1 MTKMNMP
8 LKILIGLSLLLVSA
22 CSSPEV
28 KKTASKII
36 TNATVWTG
44 ADEQPWA
51 ETIVIDDNKII
62 AVGGKELVAA
72 YNAAETIDAGGKLV
86 LPGFIDNHTH
96 FMDGSSSLVSVQTIK
111 ATSPEQF
118 AQIIGDFAATMD
130 ADEWMMGGI
139 WDHQSWGGTL
149 PHKDWVDESTPN
161 NPVMLYRTDGH
172 IIFANSKALKIAGIT
187 KDTPDPDGG
196 VIVRDDDGEP
206 TGVLIDNAMYLVS
219 KLYPALKDERI
230 DATFDAGIT
239 HALENGVTQVHSMDM
254 AVWDNLPIFKR
265 AKKENRLKIRAYYV
279 SHITKRHELSEMIAS
294 EGKGDDWLRYG
305 GIKVM
310 ADGALGS
317 GTAWLHDPFSD
328 EPDNSGF
335 PIYDMDELAVML
347 KESHDYGH
355 QLVIHAIGDKAND
368 EILRLVEEIGAKN
381 SRVRIEHAQH
391 LSPNS
396 FDKFAELGVTAAA
409 HPYHVYDDGRF
420 AEGRIGKERLAGTYA
435 FKSLFDAGVNVSFG
449 SDWFV
454 GPLKPLL
461 GIYVAATRHTADGKN
476 PDGWIPEQKITVEQ
490 AVKAYTINNAWIG
503 NQEDVLGTI
512 EAGKLAD
519 LVMISDNIFKIDPA
533 MIKDTRV
540 LMTIID
546 GKVAYQT
553 N

>member
-1 MTKMNMP
+1 MNMLTKMLM
-8 LKILIGLSLLLVSA
+8 GFSLLIATA
-22 CSSPEV
+22 CSSPEAEKSSV
-28 KKTASKII
+28 SKII

-44 ADEQPWA
+44 VEGQPWA
-51 ETIVIDDNKII
+51 ETIIIDENKII
-62 AVGGKELVAA
+62 AVGGIELADE
-72 YNAAETIDAGGKLV
+72 YNAAETIDAGGKLI

-96 FMDGSSSLVSVQTIK
+96 FMDGSASLLSVQTIK

-118 AQIIGDFAATMD
+118 AQIITDFAATMPK
-130 ADEWMMGGI
+130 DEWMMGGI
-139 WDHQSWGGTL
+139 WDHQAWGGTL
-149 PHKDWVDESTPN
+149 PHKNWVDENTAN

-172 IIFANSKALKIAGIT
+172 TIFANSKALEIAGIT

-206 TGVLIDNAMYLVS
+206 TGILIDNAMYLVS
-219 KLYPALKDERI
+219 KLYPPLTDEKI
-230 DATFDAGIT
+230 DVTFDAGIA
-239 HALENGVTQVHSMDM
+239 HALENGVTQVHSIDM

-265 AKKENRLKIRAYYV
+265 AKEEDRLKIRAYFV
-279 SHITKRHELSEMIAS
+279 SHISKRHELAEMIAS
-294 EGKGDDWLRYG
+294 EGKGDNWLRYG

-310 ADGALGS
+310 VDGALGS
-317 GTAWLHDPFSD
+317 GTAWFHEPFSD

-335 PIYDMDELAVML
+335 PIYNMDELAVML

-355 QLVIHAIGDKAND
+355 QLVIHGIGDKAND
-368 EILRLVEEIGAKN
+368 EILRIVEEIGAKN

-391 LSPNS
+391 LSPSS
-396 FDKFAELGVTAAA
+396 FDKFAKLGVTAAA

-420 AEGRIGKERLAGTYA
+420 AEGRIGKDRLTGIYA

-476 PDGWIPEQKITVEQ
+476 PDGWIPEQKVTVEQ

-503 NQEDVLGTI
+503 NQEDLLGTI
-512 EAGKLAD
+512 ETGKLAD
-519 LVMISDNIFKIDPA
+519 LVMISDNIFEIEPE

-546 GKVAYQT
+546 GKVAYQA